1 MTRRHVALR
10 GAEAGDAA
18 SLAELHAYG
27 FAEGWDAQ
35 VFEAFLASPT
45 CFGILAEGAG
55 AAVGFVL
62 LRVVADE
69 GEILTLAV
77 APEWRRGGVGTLLMR
92 TGLAAASDRGARRI
106 VLEVALHNRAAQHLY
121 RSLGFVGVGVRR
133 RYYGHDDA
141 DILALTLSA

>member
-1 MTRRHVALR
+1 MTRRQVALR

-18 SLAELHAYG
+18 ALAELHAHG
-27 FAEGWDAQ
+27 FDEGWDAE

-45 CFGILAEGAG
+45 CFGILAERAG

-77 APEWRRGGVGTLLMR
+77 APEWRREGVGTLLMR
-92 TGLAAASDRGARRI
+92 NGLAAACDRGARRI
-106 VLEVALHNRAAQHLY
+106 VLEVAVDNGAAQHLY
-121 RSLGFVGVGVRR
+121 RALGFVAVGVRH
-133 RYYGHDDA
+133 RYYGRDDA